1 MLVYNIYLAKKYI
14 GDVEFLNYYGCAF
27 NQSEVWNMLLVPIIP
42 FLPRKGGEM
51 PKASW
56 TRPTF
61 DLPSKRLVTQYIYPI
76 YKKNGETERYYG
88 SVITDVGINDIFGDV
103 INDKPTDHGYYF
115 LMSLINSAVVAA
127 TNEAMDILFGKGH
140 SGVIGEYNK
149 VHNLCNSNVTA
160 WNGLY
165 DNIKRD
171 ETSVEIKVNEITYYV
186 TWAKAEKYNYALIA
200 AIDIRELDGASWNVS
215 DEILTF
221 YYTEI
226 DLEITQTIIV
236 KNTGMYDISFRID
249 TTNDVIVLDQ
259 QDLYPLAKG
268 KENPI
273 TFKYIFDNINVE
285 TTPSV
290 IFNPSGTNYECID
303 AILTPVRL
311 QKVDCVPSDYGY
323 EIDDKTGF
331 YNEIKY
337 YKKES
342 SICRNGKSLPST
354 KSIPKRI
361 IYIIYRMVE

>member
-1 MLVYNIYLAKKYI
+1 MFVYNIYLAKKYI
-14 GDVEFLNYYGCAF
+14 GDVPFPHNIICGF
-27 NQSEVWNMLLVPIIP
+27 NQMQVWNMLLVPVIP
-42 FLPRKGGEM
+42 FLPREGGDN

-56 TRPTF
+56 TRPTY
-61 DLPSKRLVTQYIYPI
+61 DLLSNRLTTQYIYPI
-76 YKKNGETERYYG
+76 YKNNTETETERYYG
-88 SVITDVGINDIFGDV
+88 SVLIDVGINDIFGDI
-103 INDKPTDHGYYF
+103 INDKPTDNGYYF

-127 TNEAMDILFGKGH
+127 TNETMDILFGKGH
-140 SGVIGEYNK
+140 SGVIEEYNQ
-149 VHNLCNSNVTA
+149 VHNLSNSNVTA

-165 DNIKRD
+165 KNIKGD

-215 DEILTF
+215 AEILTF

-226 DLEITQTIIV
+226 DPEITQTIIV

-249 TTNDVIVLDQ
+249 TTDDVKILDQ
-259 QDLYPLAKG
+259 QDLYHLIKG
-268 KENPI
+268 KEKPI

-311 QKVDCVPSDYGY
+311 QKVDCVPSDYSY
-323 EIDDKTGF
+323 EIDDKAGF
-331 YNEIKY
+331 YNKIKY
-337 YKKES
+337 YKKGS

-361 IYIIYRMVE
+361 I